1 MPEQPATIADLQH
14 AYRDGRTDPLAVT
27 EAALE
32 RTRKHEPALNAWIL
46 IDDARA
52 REDAERLARDL
63 ADGNGHGA
71 LHGVPVAIKDL
82 MQVQGWP
89 TTFGS
94 PLHDAEPATADAAL
108 VARLR
113 AAGAIFPGKTNC
125 LEFGYGIAHPDF
137 GQTLNPWNQQ
147 RTAGGSSGGSA
158 AAVAAGQVWGATG
171 TDSGGS
177 IRIPAAY
184 CGITGLKPTAG
195 LVPLDGVQPLSWS
208 LDHAGPLTRG
218 CADAAV
224 MLEVMS
230 GRPCRPP
237 AADVTGLRL
246 AVIREH
252 AEDADLTPEVA
263 RVFERALE
271 RLAAAGATI
280 ERVSIPDLRHADDAL
295 MNVIAP
301 EASAIHAERLANE
314 PEGFAPETRVQLETG
329 FALPAVAHVR
339 AQRYRRHLG
348 RRLRVALA
356 DADVLVSPTV
366 PWTAGAQNPPLDDP
380 AGAAEMRYIGPYNLT
395 GLPALT
401 LPCGLADDGL
411 PVGLQLAAGPHDD
424 ERLLGIGAALESL
437 FEIGAP
443 ALAAAR

>member
-1 MPEQPATIADLQH
+1 MPEQPATVADLQR
-14 AYRDGRTDPLAVT
+14 AYRDGSTNPLAVT

-32 RTRKHEPALNAWIL
+32 RIRKHEPGLNAWIL

-52 REDAERLARDL
+52 REDAERLGREL
-63 ADGNGHGA
+63 AEGTGSGA

-94 PLHDAEPATADAAL
+94 PLHDAEPATADATL

-113 AAGAIFPGKTNC
+113 TAGAIFPGKTNC

-137 GQTLNPWNQQ
+137 GQTFNPWNPQ

-208 LDHAGPLTRG
+208 LDHAGPLTRS

-224 MLEVMS
+224 LLEVMS

-237 AADVTGLRL
+237 AADATGLRL

-263 RVFERALE
+263 RVFAQALE

-280 ERVSIPDLRHADDAL
+280 EHVSIPDLRHADDAL
-295 MNVIAP
+295 INVIAP
-301 EASAIHAERLANE
+301 EASTIHAERLANE
-314 PEGFAPETRVQLETG
+314 PEGFAPETRVQIETG
-329 FALPAVAHVR
+329 FGIPAVVHVR

-348 RRLRVALA
+348 RRLLAALA
-356 DADVLVSPTV
+356 GADALLGPTV
-366 PWTAGAQNPPLDDP
+366 PWTAGSENPPLDDP
-380 AGAAEMRYIGPYNLT
+380 TGAAEMRYIGPYNLT

-401 LPCGLADDGL
+401 LPCGLADGGL
-411 PVGLQLAAGPHDD
+411 PVGLQLATGPHAD
-424 ERLLGIGAALESL
+424 ERLLAIGAALEPL
-437 FEIGAP
+437 FEIGEP
-443 ALAAAR
+443 ELAAAG